1 MQTMIINNCEVELL
15 AVRSKIFTTSLQ
27 IAEVFEKRHDNVLAK
42 ISELP
47 SDEFTRLNF
56 KVSEYVDST
65 GRKLPMYK
73 ITKDGFAL
81 LVMGFTGERAY
92 KWKIEYIKAFNLMQ
106 EELLKRSRRKSESG
120 QRAKIAAKNRKIAL
134 LKRQMAGKSYVS
146 EPQKEKIINA
156 LNLVKQANAA
166 MIDAIAEYVKE
177 RRKDAREPASSSYRK
192 RQHRDIRKQQRDKR
206 LYREKRKRG

>member
-15 AVRSKIFTTSLQ
+15 TARSKIFTTSLQ
-27 IAEVFEKRHDNVLAK
+27 IADVFEKRHDNVLAK
-42 ISELP
+42 INELP
-47 SDEFTRLNF
+47 FDEFTALNF
-56 KVSEYVDST
+56 KASEYVDST

-166 MIDAIAEYVKE
+166 MIDAIAEYVK
-177 RRKDAREPASSSYRK
+177 
-192 RQHRDIRKQQRDKR
+192 
-206 LYREKRKRG
+206 

>member
-27 IAEVFEKRHDNVLAK
+27 IAEVFEKRHADILR
-42 ISELP
+42 IIDGMP
-47 SDEFTRLNF
+47 FDDFTGRNF
-56 KVSEYVDST
+56 ALSEYVDST
-65 GRKLPMYK
+65 GRKLPMY
-73 ITKDGFAL
+73 KDGFAL

-134 LKRQMAGKSYVS
+134 
-146 EPQKEKIINA
+146 
-156 LNLVKQANAA
+156 
-166 MIDAIAEYVKE
+166 
-177 RRKDAREPASSSYRK
+177 
-192 RQHRDIRKQQRDKR
+192 
-206 LYREKRKRG
+206 

>member
-27 IAEVFEKRHDNVLAK
+27 IAEVFEKRHADILR
-42 ISELP
+42 IIDGMP
-47 SDEFTRLNF
+47 FDDFTGRNF
-56 KVSEYVDST
+56 ALSEYVDST

-166 MIDAIAEYVKE
+166 MIDAIAEYVK
-177 RRKDAREPASSSYRK
+177 
-192 RQHRDIRKQQRDKR
+192 
-206 LYREKRKRG
+206 

>member
-15 AVRSKIFTTSLQ
+15 AVRSKIFTTSRQ
-27 IAEVFEKRHDNVLAK
+27 IAEVFEKRHADILRIIDK
-42 ISELP
+42 LP
-47 SDEFTRLNF
+47 NDEFRKRNF
-56 KVSEYVDST
+56 ALTERTAKFGAVERTEQY
-65 GRKLPMYK
+65 YK

-134 LKRQMAGKSYVS
+134 LKRQMANQNSVVKTQKSDVS
-146 EPQKEKIINA
+146 YENLKALYHNTLLDCEFFKKRYKEKE
-156 LNLVKQANAA
+156 L
-166 MIDAIAEYVKE
+166 KE
-177 RRKDAREPASSSYRK
+177 RAIGEALSRINGHVKSLIDYIY
-192 RQHRDIRKQQRDKR
+192 D
-206 LYREKRKRG
+206 

>member
-27 IAEVFEKRHDNVLAK
+27 IAEVFEKEHKNILRIIDK
-42 ISELP
+42 LP
-47 SDEFTRLNF
+47 NDEFRQLNF
-56 KVSEYVDST
+56 EPSEEV
-65 GRKLPMYK
+65 RKNGTFNKETRYYK

-166 MIDAIAEYVKE
+166 MIDAIAEYVK
-177 RRKDAREPASSSYRK
+177 
-192 RQHRDIRKQQRDKR
+192 
-206 LYREKRKRG
+206 

>member
-106 EELLKRSRRKSESG
+106 EELLKRLRRKSESG

-166 MIDAIAEYVKE
+166 MIDAIAEYVK
-177 RRKDAREPASSSYRK
+177 
-192 RQHRDIRKQQRDKR
+192 
-206 LYREKRKRG
+206 